1 MMKKIVKFAV
11 IPFAVA
17 AILVGCS
24 NDESRSVAEIGDE
37 IITEDELNEMLQK
50 QHGTTMLDTLIS
62 YKIVELEAEK
72 AGHEVS
78 EEEIDEEYEVYASQ
92 YGGEEGMMTML
103 KEYNMTEEDI
113 REDIRIY
120 LLTLKILE
128 SEVDVSDDEV
138 IAFFK
143 ENRENFSEAE
153 SIQASHILVEEES
166 LAKELIERINNGEDF
181 TTLAKEYSIEE
192 NVETTGGSLGTF
204 SRGQMV
210 AEFEEAAFA
219 MEVGEVSS
227 VPVKTESGYHIILV
241 ENKVAGKEA
250 NYKDSKEE
258 AKQMLIEQKVDEMY
272 TPWLEEKYEE
282 YDVKRTLFE

>member
-1 MMKKIVKFAV
+1 MKRILKFAV
-11 IPFAVA
+11 IPFAVVT
-17 AILVGCS
+17 ILVGCS

-272 TPWLEEKYEE
+272 TPWLEEKYAE